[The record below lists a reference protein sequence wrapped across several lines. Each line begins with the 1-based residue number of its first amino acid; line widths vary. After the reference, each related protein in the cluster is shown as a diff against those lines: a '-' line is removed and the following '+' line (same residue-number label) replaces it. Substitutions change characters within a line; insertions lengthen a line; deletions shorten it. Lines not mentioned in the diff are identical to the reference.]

1 MPKAGNRREEMM
13 AAKQQTRVQERF
25 WGRIGLPAPGDEL
38 YSALHKGFSFV
49 VYSKLADLS
58 GLDEKELA
66 KVITPATLRRREK
79 AGKFTLDESDRLYR
93 FAKVLKAATDLYAG
107 DEEAARRW
115 LGEPS
120 RGLGGRKPVDMLTT
134 SAESES
140 VLDLIGRLEHGVVA

>member
-1 MPKAGNRREEMM
+1 MGARGK
-13 AAKQQTRVQERF
+13 
-25 WGRIGLPAPGDEL
+25 IG
-38 YSALHKGFSFV
+38 Y
-49 VYSKLADLS
+49 Y
-58 GLDEKELA
+58 
-66 KVITPATLRRREK
+66 RRRNFLFRRHAKGREP
-79 AGKFTLDESDRLYR
+79 AGGNDGSETANPGTRALLGPHR
-93 FAKVLKAATDLYAG
+93 FARPLYAG